1 MVGAALG
8 EEARVRQV
16 SGLEDGVAGQLGSV
30 DNALRLIRYVLER
43 NEVRLS
49 DVADHLGVS
58 KSTAHRLLST
68 LASRGFVTQTR
79 SRTYLRGRVLANR
92 EQATVGRKVQTLI
105 RARLERLCADVGETC
120 SYVVLEGNGIR
131 FIDQITGPAPA
142 VRAKLGI
149 LLPAHTNSGGKAL
162 LAQLS
167 DEAVEDLYPRGL
179 PKSTGRGP
187 RSVPQLRRE
196 LATIRRRGYGI
207 NVDEAARGVTA
218 VGRHIRVPH
227 GEVLGAM
234 IIASP
239 SVRTPPARVAQHG
252 EVLMR
257 ASADLEASF

>member
-1 MVGAALG
+1 M
-8 EEARVRQV
+8 RQV
-16 SGLEDGVAGQLGSV
+16 SGLEEGVAGPLGSV
-30 DNALRLIRYVLER
+30 DNALRLISYVLER

-49 DVADHLGVS
+49 DVACHLGIS

-92 EQATVGRKVQTLI
+92 EQAVVGHKVQALV
-105 RARLERLCADVGETC
+105 RERLERLCGDVGETC

-131 FIDQITGPAPA
+131 FIDQVMGPAPA
-142 VRAKLGI
+142 VMAKLGI

-179 PKSTGRGP
+179 PKSAGRGP

-196 LATIRRRGYGI
+196 LATIRRRGYGV

-218 VGRHIRVPH
+218 VGRHLRVPH

-239 SVRTPPARVAQHG
+239 SMRTAPARVTRLGDAL
-252 EVLMR
+252 VR
-257 ASADLEASF
+257 ATTDLEARF